1 MKKFG
6 LTLVIAAIFAVI
18 PSFNAAAQF
27 HWGPKVGVAIN
38 SLHFSADDLDSDNRA
53 GFTGGLM
60 CEFTAPVLG
69 IGFDA
74 SVMYVRRDLKA
85 EKADGSDLVRHRDYI
100 EIPVNFKYKI
110 GIPAIGKILT
120 PFVTTGPSVSFLTSR
135 KSINAALKNKEV
147 DAAWNFGFGVQLFNK
162 VQVAASYGLGLS
174 KSITEKAGFEQVDID
189 GKTRCWTVT
198 AAYIF

>member
-1 MKKFG
+1 MKK
-6 LTLVIAAIFAVI
+6 LKLSLVIAALFAFI
-18 PSFNAAAQF
+18 PAFHASAQF

-38 SLHFSADDLDSDNRA
+38 SLHFSADDLDSNNRA

-85 EKADGSDLVRHRDYI
+85 EVIEGNDIVSHRDYI

-110 GIPAIGKILT
+110 NIPAIGKILT
-120 PFVTTGPSVSFLTSR
+120 PFVTTGPSVAFLTSR
-135 KSINAALKNKEV
+135 KSINNALKNKEV

-174 KSITEKAGFEQVDID
+174 NSITEKAGINNVDID